1 MDVAAEFERH
11 EPWVTKFHV
20 DGAAYGGWYDA
31 AADPRLAIFRRQFP
45 EARRVLELG
54 SLEGGHS
61 LAVAAWSGI
70 ESVVA
75 VEGRRRN
82 LERAR
87 FVQSLMGRANVTFT
101 QASLE
106 TLDLAA
112 LGRFDVV
119 LCMGLLYHL
128 PEPWSLLERVAS
140 CSDGLFL
147 WTHYAP
153 QGRARAQRRGY
164 EGRIYYEWRFLYEPL
179 SGLSFR
185 SFWPTQSA
193 LVRMLGDCGLGRV
206 VVLED
211 QPEHEHGPAILL
223 SARK

>member
-1 MDVAAEFERH
+1 MSVAGDFERH
-11 EPWVTKFHV
+11 KPWVTKFWV

-45 EARRVLELG
+45 DARHVLELG

-61 LAVAAWSGI
+61 LAIAGWPGI

-75 VEGRRRN
+75 VEGRRGN
-82 LERAR
+82 LARAR
-87 FVQSLMGRANVTFT
+87 FVQGLTGRTNVTFT
-101 QASLE
+101 HGSLE

-140 CSDGLFL
+140 AADALFL

-153 QGRARAQRRGY
+153 EAGVRAKRRGY
-164 EGRIYYEWRFLYEPL
+164 EGRIYHEWRFLYEPL

-185 SFWPTQSA
+185 SFWPTRTA
-193 LVRMLGDCGLGRV
+193 LIRMLGDCGLPQV
-206 VVLED
+206 TVLED

-223 SARK
+223 SARR